1 MLKRCVRLFLLTL
14 IFSLG
19 VSAQELVSNKPAS
32 ADDKTTQEQV
42 NRLFSQW
49 DKPDSPGAALIAYK
63 DGQVIYK
70 RGYGIANLEYDV
82 PITTST
88 IFHVASVSKQFTA
101 FSITMLAKQGKLSLD
116 DDVHKYLPEL
126 PDFGKTIT
134 IS

>member
-1 MLKRCVRLFLLTL
+1 MLKRCGSLLLLTL

-19 VSAQELVSNKPAS
+19 ASAQALEGNKSAS
-32 ADDKTTQEQV
+32 VDDKATQEQV

-49 DKPDSPGAALIAYK
+49 DRPDSPGAALIVYR

-82 PITTST
+82 PITPST

-101 FSITMLAKQGKLSLD
+101 FAITM
-116 DDVHKYLPEL
+116 
-126 PDFGKTIT
+126 
-134 IS
+134 